1 MGAMDAQSIVNA
13 IRQLDDTTAVMV
25 FTQVLQ
31 ERPELAPP
39 IVTFAVPDLTYP
51 PSKVLTERRCRG
63 TIKGYSSEKGFG
75 FIDCEELSGI
85 FECDVFLH
93 SKQNLSEHPNGTQV
107 SFAAVLSKDN
117 KPQAFDIVKETDVP
131 AVAGMPGNAPAM
143 GGMGQDWSSMSGMM
157 PGMAGMQGMQGMG
170 GMPQMPTMPGMAGMQ
185 GGMGGNPNPT
195 MLQQMI
201 GKMGGKGAG
210 GSSGPVLGRF
220 SGTIESFNPKSGN
233 GSIRCAE
240 LQAQGH
246 AAEVFLNQEE
256 LGEFDVGAQ
265 VSCTVFVNAKGQN
278 EAKDLEPGHKMARL
292 MS

>member
-1 MGAMDAQSIVNA
+1 MVAMDAQSIVHA

-63 TIKGYSSEKGFG
+63 SIKGYSSDTGFG
-75 FIDCEELSGI
+75 FIECEELAAI

-93 SKQNLSEHPNGTQV
+93 SKQNVNEHPNGTQV

-117 KPQAFDIVKETDVP
+117 KPQAFDIVKESDPV
-131 AVAGMPGNAPAM
+131 VAAMPGNAPAI

-170 GMPQMPTMPGMAGMQ
+170 GMPAMPTMPGMASMQ
-185 GGMGGNPNPT
+185 GAMGGNPNPT

-201 GKMGGKGAG
+201 KMGGKGAG
-210 GSSGPVLGRF
+210 GTVLGRF
-220 SGTIESFNPKSGN
+220 NGTIESFNPKVGN
-233 GSIRCAE
+233 GIIRCAD

-246 AAEVFLNQEE
+246 ANEVFLNQEE
-256 LGEFDVGAQ
+256 FGDFDVGAQ
-265 VSCTVFVNAKGQN
+265 VSCTVFLNANGRN